1 MSDNLH
7 DFNDEVLEQ
16 DQIITDLTALT
27 TTVNTNT
34 TNITTINNLNIANKF
49 AGSVSSGLKTL
60 IEGNDTDIANIK
72 TKTDFIS
79 VTQNVDLDTIESN
92 VSTNNAKNSY
102 PSADATK
109 VGRITIDGN
118 LNLTNMNNSITT
130 NTNAIDAV
138 ELKTDFITIT
148 SNQDLDVHGTQITTS
163 AQDITLIKNNT
174 LASTLK
180 TNVDANT
187 AKNSY
192 PSADATKMGHIT
204 ITSAQDL
211 DVHGTQI
218 TTSATDIT
226 GIKNNTLASTLKT
239 AVDAN
244 SAKVSMV
251 IGTSSNQAMAGN
263 TTTITSQQAT
273 DITTNNAKLS
283 FPSTLNSLLSV
294 TDTYELEVG
303 SGAGIPRIRLN
314 GQNGVSTS
322 SEIIFIDATGSNAE
336 YRGGFSIRMN
346 SAANELQF
354 MSDLN
359 NDNNPEEALAI
370 DRATKKVSAF
380 NLCVYRNEIE
390 AEGTSNKSIMITSKI
405 GGLPGY
411 PSDYYPVVK
420 TPYNNMYFST
430 NGAYNAYL
438 GDTNVGGIDFT
449 AQHKAVP
456 VNNNLINDL
465 SNNIGKIV
473 ISNGEIS
480 SLIKDNS
487 GIFHATTGKN
497 GITINEAIPKILLSN
512 SYKDK
517 RIFGVISDGT
527 DNEPNGEKHYKT
539 GAFTSVI
546 HSDISDNRLFIN
558 SGGEGAILVSDIC
571 GNIENGDL
579 ITTSIL
585 EGIGCK
591 QDDDL
596 IHSYTIAKATIDC
609 NFDLNSN
616 NYNCYLKNGNKIA
629 FISCI
634 YLL

>member
-7 DFNDEVLEQ
+7 DFNDEILEQ

-27 TTVNTNT
+27 ATVNTNT

-72 TKTDFIS
+72 TKTDFVS

-102 PSADATK
+102 PSSDATK

-180 TNVDANT
+180 TAVDANT

-244 SAKVSMV
+244 SAK
-251 IGTSSNQAMAGN
+251 
-263 TTTITSQQAT
+263 
-273 DITTNNAKLS
+273 LS

-303 SGAGIPRIRLN
+303 SGSGIPRIRLN

-322 SEIIFIDATGSNAE
+322 SEIIFIDATGSNFE
-336 YRGGFSIRMN
+336 YKAGFSIRMN
-346 SAANELQF
+346 SATNKLQF
-354 MSDLN
+354 MCDLN
-359 NDNNPEEALAI
+359 NDNNPEEALSI
-370 DRATKKVSAF
+370 DKATKKVSAF

-390 AEGTSNKSIMITSKI
+390 AEGTSNKSIMISSKL
-405 GGLPGY
+405 GALPGY
-411 PSDYYPVVK
+411 PSDYYPVIK
-420 TPYNNMYFST
+420 SPFSNIYFST

-438 GDTNVGGIDFT
+438 GNTNVGQLDFT

-456 VNNNLINDL
+456 VNNDLINDL

-473 ISNGEIS
+473 ISNGEIC
-480 SLIKDNS
+480 SLIEDNS

-517 RIFGVISDGT
+517 RIFGVISDGV

-596 IHSYTIAKATIDC
+596 IYSYTIAKATIDC

-616 NYNCYLKNGNKIA
+616 NYNCYLENGNKIA

>member
-7 DFNDEVLEQ
+7 DFNDEILEQ

-27 TTVNTNT
+27 ATVNTNT

-72 TKTDFIS
+72 TKTDFVS

-102 PSADATK
+102 PSSDATK

-180 TNVDANT
+180 TAVDANT

-244 SAKVSMV
+244 SAK
-251 IGTSSNQAMAGN
+251 
-263 TTTITSQQAT
+263 
-273 DITTNNAKLS
+273 LS

-303 SGAGIPRIRLN
+303 SGSGIPRIRLN

-322 SEIIFIDATGSNAE
+322 SEIIFIDATGSNFE
-336 YRGGFSIRMN
+336 YKAGFSIRMN
-346 SAANELQF
+346 SATNKLQF
-354 MSDLN
+354 MCDLN

-390 AEGTSNKSIMITSKI
+390 AEGTSNKSIMISSKL
-405 GGLPGY
+405 GALPGY
-411 PSDYYPVVK
+411 PSDYYPVIK
-420 TPYNNMYFST
+420 SPFSNIYFST

-438 GDTNVGGIDFT
+438 GNTNVGQLDFT

-473 ISNGEIS
+473 ISNGEIC
-480 SLIKDNS
+480 SLIEDNS
-487 GIFHATTGKN
+487 GIFNATTGKN

-517 RIFGVISDGT
+517 RIFGVISDGV

-596 IHSYTIAKATIDC
+596 IYSYTIAKATIDC

-616 NYNCYLKNGNKIA
+616 NYNCYLENGNKIA